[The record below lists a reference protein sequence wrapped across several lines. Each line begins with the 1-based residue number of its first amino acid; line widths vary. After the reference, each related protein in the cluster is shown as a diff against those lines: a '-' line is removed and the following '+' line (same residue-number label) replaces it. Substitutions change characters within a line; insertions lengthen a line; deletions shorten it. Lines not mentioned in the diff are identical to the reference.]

1 VSEQSDNPY
10 AFNPF
15 DPSQT
20 QHMWDLMGRMR
31 AEAPVTRPTEGF
43 VFVARHA
50 EVKATFRDAK
60 RFSSA
65 EGFRA
70 AGVVVPDDESFLG
83 EIDPPLH
90 TGVRRLLLRAF
101 TPQGAVQAEPWTR
114 RTVGRMLDLVEQRGG
129 GDLMEL
135 ICTPLPGGVAAHALG
150 LDDELHD
157 DLTRWCQEM
166 LHSTW
171 PQMNETERGVGIGG
185 GFPDLAR
192 VIDQA
197 IAERR
202 AETEPARDD
211 LLTRMVQAKDA
222 DGTGLSDIHIRTL
235 AVNTIA
241 GSLSATYLLGNLL
254 YRLVTERAEFTEV
267 LRSRPDLIPM
277 AVEESL
283 RYEPPVLFLFRTAKD
298 DVEIAG
304 CPVHKGE
311 RVIVGIASANRDERV
326 YEHADMFRLDRDKLP
341 DDNLSFGD
349 GPHLCLGNHLTRM
362 VGRVVLEEVL
372 DRFGPGQLRLAPGY
386 EKHLVPMF
394 LEYGPETIDVEVAR

>member
-1 VSEQSDNPY
+1 VSEQPANPY

-15 DPSQT
+15 DPTET
-20 QHMWDLMGRMR
+20 QNMWALMARMR
-31 AEAPVTRPTEGF
+31 AEAPVTRPMDGF

-50 EVKATFRDAK
+50 DAKATFRDAK

-90 TGVRRLLLRAF
+90 TWVRRLLLRAF
-101 TPQGAVQAEPWTR
+101 TPQGATVAEPWTR
-114 RTVGRMLDLVEQRGG
+114 QTVRRMLDEVERRGG

-185 GFPDLAR
+185 GFPELAL
-192 VIDQA
+192 VIDEA

-202 AETEPARDD
+202 AEDGPARDD
-211 LLTRMVQAKDA
+211 LLTRMVQATDA
-222 DGTGLSDIHIRTL
+222 DGSGLSDLHIRTL

-254 YRLVTERAEFTEV
+254 YRVVTDGAGFTEP
-267 LRSRPDLIPM
+267 LRTQPDLIPM

-298 DVEIAG
+298 DVELAG

-311 RVIVGIASANRDERV
+311 RLIVGIASANRDERV
-326 YEHADMFRLDRDKLP
+326 YEHADSFRLDRDALP
-341 DDNLSFGD
+341 DNHLSFGE

-372 DRFGPGQLRLAPGY
+372 DRFGPGVLQLASGY
-386 EKHLVPMF
+386 EKRLVPMF
-394 LEYGPETIDVEVAR
+394 LEYGPETLEVVLAP